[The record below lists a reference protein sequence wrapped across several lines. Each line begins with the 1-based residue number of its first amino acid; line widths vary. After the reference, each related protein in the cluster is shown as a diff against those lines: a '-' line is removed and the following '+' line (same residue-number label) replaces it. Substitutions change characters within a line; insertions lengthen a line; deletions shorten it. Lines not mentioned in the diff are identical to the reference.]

1 MLLILCWQYGR
12 LTTYVFSSVRLY
24 TCILISFTINLGAL
38 WSILTTL
45 LCLPEYLAL
54 EGRPRRA
61 THCIVTSKVHRFD
74 RSHVELC
81 TEHKSTTCEIST
93 EIFQG
98 LSSVWEY
105 PCFIGTK
112 ELFHTSPMHWSQ
124 SYPLWYLP
132 NTASPQCYYFKWT
145 VCSHSPQ
152 KWTVAQ
158 SFPIQMDWYLIS
170 HLPLIVYMLHKQCV
184 LNNNFSAGD
193 IFSTQF
199 KRKCEACFCVMVSF
213 KGNLT
218 MTPIVKLLIVSRMR
232 HCGTYI
238 LDLMG

>member
-1 MLLILCWQYGR
+1 MNRNFSRIIFSLGISLLHRNQGTVSHIPYALISVISLMVFTKYR
-12 LTTYVFSSVRLY
+12 LT
-24 TCILISFTINLGAL
+24 
-38 WSILTTL
+38 
-45 LCLPEYLAL
+45 
-54 EGRPRRA
+54 
-61 THCIVTSKVHRFD
+61 
-74 RSHVELC
+74 
-81 TEHKSTTCEIST
+81 
-93 EIFQG
+93 
-98 LSSVWEY
+98 
-105 PCFIGTK
+105 
-112 ELFHTSPMHWSQ
+112 
-124 SYPLWYLP
+124 
-132 NTASPQCYYFKWT
+132 QCYYFKWT
-145 VCSHSPQ
+145 VCSRSPQ

-170 HLPLIVYMLHKQCV
+170 HLPLIVYMLNKQCV